1 MSVSAAAGDAG
12 RSRSL
17 LRAAQHA
24 NALGPTRPVFILG
37 SRLCLSCPFRA
48 LSQFIKLRRS
58 RLHRR
63 LGQNGSGVSLPGCNC
78 VFHFQQLGDEL
89 LMRLTA
95 TEKCVV
101 SRLCGRV
108 KKKQTT
114 PSATACR
121 RGQRLIKDL
130 RLMKDE
136 RLLSLLQQLLVTF
149 FLFLY
154 FLFIFFLMSPFCLI
168 IL

>member
-58 RLHRR
+58 PPRRR

-108 KKKQTT
+108 KKKTNDSQCNSL
-114 PSATACR
+114 PARSKVDK
-121 RGQRLIKDL
+121 RLKV
-130 RLMKDE
+130 DE
-136 RLLSLLQQLLVTF
+136 R
-149 FLFLY
+149 
-154 FLFIFFLMSPFCLI
+154 
-168 IL
+168 